1 MKKYAAFF
9 FFFFI
14 CCILC
19 AQPWPRQ
26 EQLIVDNNKQ
36 ITDANVSL
44 FSLHSDYDFPY
55 IIPSKANITEKLIRI
70 ASFLERSTMKE
81 FIDPGTGKPIT
92 DFKKLPPD
100 FKSGESDF
108 RPYSY
113 EWGVTYSGML
123 QAAAA
128 TKNDLFLNY
137 AAKRLQLIANA
148 WPRVEIHYKTQPSSY
163 QPFLHSLFRPHNLD
177 ACGAMCAAAIRM
189 QMTDPNHNWRP
200 FIDNSLDF
208 ITSKQHRLADSTLA
222 RNHPYENTLWLD
234 DLYMSIPALAEAYRL
249 TGRPQYIDDAAT
261 QVLNFAKRMFVA
273 ETGLFMHGWVESME
287 HNPRFYWGRAN
298 GWAILA
304 VCDLLDVLPSSHPKY
319 NEILS
324 LFKKH
329 CEGLL
334 KVQSGK
340 GMWYQLLDRNDSY
353 LESSCTAMFVYGF
366 ARGINKGWLDGKSF
380 GAAAIT
386 GWNALSDQIN
396 NMGQI
401 ENVCVG
407 TSVAFEPAYYYN
419 RHVHPYTAHGYGPV
433 LLAGSQMIQL
443 VKDFKIIQE
452 STIYFHNS
460 K

>member
-128 TKNDLFLNY
+128 TK
-137 AAKRLQLIANA
+137 
-148 WPRVEIHYKTQPSSY
+148 
-163 QPFLHSLFRPHNLD
+163 
-177 ACGAMCAAAIRM
+177 
-189 QMTDPNHNWRP
+189 
-200 FIDNSLDF
+200 
-208 ITSKQHRLADSTLA
+208 
-222 RNHPYENTLWLD
+222 
-234 DLYMSIPALAEAYRL
+234 
-249 TGRPQYIDDAAT
+249 
-261 QVLNFAKRMFVA
+261 
-273 ETGLFMHGWVESME
+273 
-287 HNPRFYWGRAN
+287 
-298 GWAILA
+298 
-304 VCDLLDVLPSSHPKY
+304 
-319 NEILS
+319 
-324 LFKKH
+324 
-329 CEGLL
+329 
-334 KVQSGK
+334 
-340 GMWYQLLDRNDSY
+340 
-353 LESSCTAMFVYGF
+353 
-366 ARGINKGWLDGKSF
+366 
-380 GAAAIT
+380 
-386 GWNALSDQIN
+386 
-396 NMGQI
+396 
-401 ENVCVG
+401 
-407 TSVAFEPAYYYN
+407 
-419 RHVHPYTAHGYGPV
+419 
-433 LLAGSQMIQL
+433 MIC
-443 VKDFKIIQE
+443 F
-452 STIYFHNS
+452 
-460 K
+460 